1 MIIFQSSLALE
12 NSGEEIQVLH
22 MEEELLIEFHGM
34 EPVTMTVDPF
44 DISAQKVKDFIAQ
57 RIKIPVAEQRV
68 CFEGQN
74 IDEVNL
80 LTDVLVKSKK
90 TPVLKVD
97 KDRAINIKVHLPNGR
112 EHKVEMNWFET
123 VNALK
128 KKMEELQICESSAT
142 LKFNNSEISYEG
154 RKQLID
160 LGFKDQSKV
169 TVHSEA
175 LRTPHRGFSADKFQG

>member
-1 MIIFQSSLALE
+1 M
-12 NSGEEIQVLH
+12 LH
-22 MEEELLIEFHGM
+22 MEEELMIESQGM
-34 EPVTMTVDPF
+34 DPVTMIVDPF
-44 DISAQKVKDFIAQ
+44 DLSAQKVKDFIAQ

-80 LTDVLVKSKK
+80 LTDVLVKSKE

-97 KDRAINIKVHLPNGR
+97 KDRAINIKVCLPNGS
-112 EHKVEMNWFET
+112 EHKVKMNWFET

-142 LKFNNSEISYEG
+142 LKFNDSEISYEG

-160 LGFKDQSKV
+160 LGFKNQSEV
-169 TVHSEA
+169 IVHPEA
-175 LRTPHRGFSADKFQG
+175 QRSTHRGFSADKFQG